1 MDPLIISVI
10 FLGEWKY
17 FHGYFHIGGVVQ
29 MSVVLRQKPQYDVGQ
44 LSNML
49 NVDES
54 KVIEYCQVLE
64 KNGYLVPRNMD
75 GNFNFTEEDITT
87 LLCFFNF

>member
-1 MDPLIISVI
+1 VA
-10 FLGEWKY
+10 
-17 FHGYFHIGGVVQ
+17 VVWE
-29 MSVVLRQKPQYDVGQ
+29 YNVGQ
-44 LSNML
+44 LCDML

-64 KNGYLVPRNMD
+64 KNGYLVSRD
-75 GNFNFTEEDITT
+75 IGGNFNFTEEDITT